1 MVFPY
6 NKKTQNIILK
16 TLEQYWL
23 LNSMYESI
31 DAIHCPVEMALKIPT
46 KCVSLEQTGQH
57 HFDINLTCSRHG
69 IAEEFFTWR

>member
-6 NKKTQNIILK
+6 NKKTQSIILK

-31 DAIHCPVEMALKIPT
+31 DAYTFPSSLNCEMLGNI
-46 KCVSLEQTGQH
+46 
-57 HFDINLTCSRHG
+57 IR
-69 IAEEFFTWR
+69 

>member
-1 MVFPY
+1 MNMDHNENKKHGFPY

-31 DAIHCPVEMALKIPT
+31 DAYSFPSSLNCEMLGNIM
-46 KCVSLEQTGQH
+46 
-57 HFDINLTCSRHG
+57 R
-69 IAEEFFTWR
+69 

>member
-1 MVFPY
+1 MRIKNMVFPY

-31 DAIHCPVEMALKIPT
+31 DAIHSAVL
-46 KCVSLEQTGQH
+46 
-57 HFDINLTCSRHG
+57 
-69 IAEEFFTWR
+69 